1 MVVEVFAHAF
11 VGDRVAVDDRRR
23 QPGKIPAGVVDAF
36 QLEALDLGRRR
47 SSRTGSRSGCRS
59 GLRMRSGRN
68 WQPLVRSKAESVVAA
83 DIVADVVV
91 EIGGLEPQAVIA
103 GGDAVQRVVDAE
115 FPGLAGLR
123 LEVRIG
129 QEREG
134 DAVRMQAAD
143 QRLGDR
149 RRAIA
154 FGIGA
159 VDLQPFERALAERR
173 DADGDARRQPVAG
186 TRRPSRRRARSCR
199 SAVRR
204 SPAAIP
210 RSACSWT

>member
-1 MVVEVFAHAF
+1 
-11 VGDRVAVDDRRR
+11 
-23 QPGKIPAGVVDAF
+23 
-36 QLEALDLGRRR
+36 
-47 SSRTGSRSGCRS
+47 
-59 GLRMRSGRN
+59 MRSGRN
-68 WQPLVRSKAESVVAA
+68 WQPLVRSKAESVVGA

-91 EIGGLEPQAVIA
+91 EIGGLQSQAVIA

-123 LEVRIG
+123 LEVWIG

-134 DAVRMQAAD
+134 DAGRMQAAD

-159 VDLQPFERALAERR
+159 VELQPFERALAERR

-186 TRRPSRRRARSCR
+186 ARRPSRRPARSCR

-210 RSACSWT
+210 RSASPGRRRPTPCGRLMACRRRCRRTGSASRTSSFTQSPPKVSSCAAAPVSKRDVFQMSSP